1 MEIIISTVA
10 KILLGAAI
18 TWLWQQHKAL
28 KEIRAGLQALLRDR
42 IIQGYNHYCI
52 DKHWIPIYAKDSL
65 ITIANAYHALG
76 ANGVMNDLIDQIR
89 ELPNFE
95 QENVNEKDTKNY
107 PY

>member
-1 MEIIISTVA
+1 MELIISTIA
-10 KILLGAAI
+10 KILLGAVI
-18 TWLWQQHKAL
+18 TWLYQQHKAL

-76 ANGVMNDLIDQIR
+76 ANGVMNDIIDQIR
-89 ELPNFE
+89 DLPNFAPE
-95 QENVNEKDTKNY
+95 EKNDKETQS
-107 PY
+107 